1 MKFCLRK
8 FQVTKKIS
16 QQSVLWASI
25 LLLLAYLF
33 YFNEDFDFN
42 FANLTGKNL
51 FRVPLDQPEKFEK
64 FPLKAVR
71 GNKMYTI
78 KSR

>member
-25 LLLLAYLF
+25 LLSLAYLF

-64 FPLKAVR
+64 FPLKR
-71 GNKMYTI
+71 K
-78 KSR
+78 